1 MAKMACVGFVFI
13 MFTGKIPF
21 MSSHNMEKGKG
32 TNNKSEKGHD
42 NNTSTSKSPS
52 KYQVQSSSK
61 SDFGTPL
68 DGEVLFTYV
77 SKSYS
82 QELDLKVIE
91 LTALDNQPPQPIIQA
106 RKDRVAKKKATS
118 SQFGGEILAQPPK
131 MPLMYHHAY
140 N

>member
-1 MAKMACVGFVFI
+1 MAKMAHVGFVII
-13 MFTGKIPF
+13 MFIGKIPF

-52 KYQVQSSSK
+52 KYQVQSSRK

-68 DGEVLFTYV
+68 DGEVLSIYV
-77 SKSYS
+77 SKFYS

-91 LTALDNQPPQPIIQA
+91 LIAPDSQPPQPIIQA
-106 RKDRVAKKKATS
+106 RKDRVAKKR
-118 SQFGGEILAQPPK
+118 QHQVNLVVRF
-131 MPLMYHHAY
+131 
-140 N
+140 